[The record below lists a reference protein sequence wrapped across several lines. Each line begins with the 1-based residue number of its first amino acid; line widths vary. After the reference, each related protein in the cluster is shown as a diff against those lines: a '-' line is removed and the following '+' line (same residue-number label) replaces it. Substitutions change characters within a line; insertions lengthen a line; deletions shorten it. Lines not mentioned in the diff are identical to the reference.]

1 MRRTIFLSLVLWTMV
16 GCNSSSKPAMIDARI
31 KQTDPRVQEKEFH
44 DTRLVLTYMP
54 PCMLEEMKMA
64 ADTSEVVFRLN
75 VFSEELKQSESR
87 DAARAISYGL
97 DTLFNLVSGADSL
110 PPLLV
115 QRIANG
121 NLRGAE
127 YLLIFNRTA
136 LHNRQQVALVFRD
149 WLFTNVRMEFPM
161 DIFKID
167 SISCGL

>member
-1 MRRTIFLSLVLWTMV
+1 MCRITFLSLVLWAMV
-16 GCNSSSKPAMIDARI
+16 GCNSSSKPATVDAHI
-31 KQTDPRVQEKEFH
+31 KLADPRVQEKEFH

-64 ADTSEVVFRLN
+64 VDTSEVVFRLN
-75 VFSEELKQSESR
+75 IFSEKLKQSKSAE
-87 DAARAISYGL
+87 AARAISYGL
-97 DTLFNLVSGADSL
+97 DSLFTLISGADSL
-110 PPLLV
+110 PPLLA

-149 WLFTNVRMEFPM
+149 RLFTNVRMEFAM